1 MSYFSFILR
10 HPRRL
15 ALGFLLSFFAS
26 FGQTYFIALFGD
38 HLRAA
43 FGLSVA
49 GFGGVYALATVA
61 SGLTMLYAGSL
72 LDRLPLGLFIGGSVL
87 VLGGAAAGLG
97 GVVTASPVFLFAVLL
112 ALRLCGQGLLGH
124 ASATTMARDFREN
137 RGKAL
142 SFASMGHAAGEA
154 VFPLLAVAMMA
165 WIGWQGTWQAI
176 AALLALVVLPLL
188 LWLTATRRSEGAE
201 YIHDRGGETHAGDFT
216 RSEVLRDPAFYLLV
230 PVVLMPAFINTG
242 VFFHQIPLIEAK
254 GWSRALFAAGFS
266 TYAAFTVIGTLV
278 SGRLV
283 DRFGALS
290 ILRYALL
297 PLAAGLMLAA
307 LTDRAGAVHVYMAL
321 AGISTGVFFTS
332 STATWAELYGLSH
345 LGAIRAMAMSLMV
358 FATAASPALFGWL
371 IDRGVDMNLILGG
384 SAACCLAGLPLIVA
398 ARRMH
403 RGKTTIPV

>member
-1 MSYFSFILR
+1 MSYLSFIIR

-15 ALGFLLSFFAS
+15 ALGFLLTFFAS

-43 FGLSVA
+43 FNLSVA
-49 GFGGVYALATVA
+49 GFGAVYALATVT
-61 SGLTMLYAGSL
+61 SGLTMLYAGGL
-72 LDRLPLGLFIGGSVL
+72 LDRVPLGLFIGASVA
-87 VLGGAAAGLG
+87 VLALAAAGLG
-97 GVVTASPVFLFAVLL
+97 SVVTASPVFLFAVLL
-112 ALRLCGQGLLGH
+112 AMRLCGQGLMGH
-124 ASATTMARDFREN
+124 ASATTMARDFKEN

-154 VFPLLAVAMMA
+154 VFPLLAVAMMV
-165 WIGWQGTWQAI
+165 WIGWQATWLAA
-176 AALLALVVLPLL
+176 AALLALVVMPVL
-188 LWLTATRRSEGAE
+188 LWLVATRRSEGAE
-201 YIHDRGGETHAGDFT
+201 YVHDYSGHVHPGDFT
-216 RSEVLRDPAFYLLV
+216 RAEVLRDPAFYLLV

-254 GWSRALFAAGFS
+254 GWSRALFAAGFA
-266 TYAAFTVIGTLV
+266 TYAAFTVIGTLL

-307 LTDRAGAVHVYMAL
+307 LTDHVAVVHVFMAL

-358 FATAASPALFGWL
+358 FATAASPAIFGWL

-384 SAACCLAGLPLIVA
+384 GAACCLAGLPLILA
-398 ARRMH
+398 ARRLH
-403 RGKTTIPV
+403 RCKAAIEV